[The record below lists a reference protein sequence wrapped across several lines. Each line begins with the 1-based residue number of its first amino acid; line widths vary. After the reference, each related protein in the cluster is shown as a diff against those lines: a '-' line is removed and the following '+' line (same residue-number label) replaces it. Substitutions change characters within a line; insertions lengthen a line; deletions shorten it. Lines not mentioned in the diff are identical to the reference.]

1 MADKPLNPL
10 FIGLVRDMD
19 SVEADIR
26 EALPKL
32 KAEKIQPLVEL
43 LQELAESP
51 VDLVE
56 LEEAD
61 LAEILKPL
69 QARPLIRYFKD
80 KYKDDDS
87 GGKIKGLKYG
97 PQALRPVPTRPIS
110 RRPTPIVGRF
120 YCRVGRFYH
129 RFCNSRPTGPI
140 KHV

>member
-1 MADKPLNPL
+1 MADKPHNPL

-19 SVEADIR
+19 SVEDDIR

-61 LAEILKPL
+61 LADILKPL

-80 KYKDDDS
+80 RYKDDDS

-97 PQALRPVPTRPIS
+97 PQALNPTEQHGIFLNSTGGIYLIYRSLPMPTYSERP
-110 RRPTPIVGRF
+110 
-120 YCRVGRFYH
+120 
-129 RFCNSRPTGPI
+129 
-140 KHV
+140 